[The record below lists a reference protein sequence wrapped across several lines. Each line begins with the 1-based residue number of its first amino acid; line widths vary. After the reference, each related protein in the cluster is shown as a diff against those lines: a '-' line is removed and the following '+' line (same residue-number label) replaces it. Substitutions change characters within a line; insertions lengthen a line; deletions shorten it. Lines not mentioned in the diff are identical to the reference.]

1 MPRGNNAR
9 AKAAQYRQSEKG
21 RMTRRM
27 YNMLPEVRARKAIHR
42 AVKHHLTPPAIQVGT
57 PGTPGTPKVPHTR

>member
-21 RMTRRM
+21 RMARKM
-27 YNMLPEVRARKAIHR
+27 YNMSPEVKARKATHR
-42 AVKHHLTPPAIQVGT
+42 AIRKHQTPPAIRM
-57 PGTPGTPKVPHTR
+57 P